1 MEITKAQK
9 GGIISVCI
17 GVILIIT
24 VVITSLWYSG
34 YKTDMFEQCLFE
46 VATLIE
52 QEPDGIIT
60 EKLARQFCVEFSE
73 AYLFKRDFDVLGN
86 SLEYD
91 HSVRLYVPK

>member
-17 GVILIIT
+17 GIVFT

-34 YKTDMFEQCLFE
+34 YKTEMFEQCLFE

-52 QEPDGIIT
+52 QEPDGIMT
-60 EKLARQFCVEFSE
+60 EKLARQFCVAFSE
-73 AYLFKRDFDVLGN
+73 AYLFKRDFEVLGN